1 MIFMKNR
8 FFLLA
13 VLSLLGNAACNQKDD
28 SLAGKKAS
36 LAELKAQS
44 SKIQTEIQ
52 KLEAE
57 ITALDSSA
65 SAEVK
70 VKQVLFTEVQSSEFR
85 HYVSVQ
91 GTLEAEE
98 NLMVSPKMPGMVKD
112 IRVKEGDVVSKGQV
126 LVVLD
131 DEVLKKS
138 IDELKAGLDQV
149 TVLYEKQK
157 SLWDQKIG
165 TELQYLT
172 LKNQKEGL
180 ENKMITLKA
189 QLGQAMVTAPFSGV
203 IDAVFIKTGSMAAP
217 GAPLLQLVNTNLLKA
232 SAKVPD
238 SYVSFIKQGD
248 QVLVNFPDLNK
259 EVAASVSYVGR
270 IVDPLSRTF
279 KIEVKLPS
287 SDPGLKPNLLAMV
300 RINDKSLKD
309 AIVIQENIIQPTE
322 NGKILFVAGSENGKQ
337 VAEQRTVT
345 TGLSYNGKVEILSG
359 LEKGDK
365 LITTGYQ
372 DLSDKQVIRY

>member
-1 MIFMKNR
+1 MKNQII
-8 FFLLA
+8 LLA
-13 VLSLLGNAACNQKDD
+13 VFALLGIPACNQKDN
-28 SLAGKKAS
+28 SLEGKKARLS
-36 LAELKAQS
+36 ELKSQS
-44 SKIQTEIQ
+44 SSLQTEIR
-52 KLEAE
+52 KLEEE
-57 ITALDSSA
+57 ISGMDSSV

-70 VKQVLFTEVQSSEFR
+70 IKQVLTTEVKSSEFR

-91 GTLEAEE
+91 GMLEAEE
-98 NLMVSPKMPGMVKD
+98 NLMVTAKMPGMVKEVK
-112 IRVKEGDVVSKGQV
+112 VKEGDVVSRGQV
-126 LVVLD
+126 LAVLD
-131 DEVLKKS
+131 DEVLRKS
-138 IDELKAGLDQV
+138 IDEVKTGLDQI

-189 QLGQAMVTAPFSGV
+189 QVGQSLITAPFPGV

-217 GAPLLQLVNTNLLKA
+217 GAPLMQLVNTSLLKA

-248 QVLVNFPDLNK
+248 KVLVNFPDLNK
-259 EVAASVSYVGR
+259 EMEASISYVGR

-279 KIEVKLPS
+279 KIEVKLPAG
-287 SDPGLKPNLLAMV
+287 DPGLKPNLLAMV

-309 AIVIQENIIQPTE
+309 AIVIEENIIQPTE
-322 NGKILFVAGSENGKQ
+322 NGKILFVAGNEGGKQ

-345 TGLSYNGKVEILSG
+345 TGLSYNGRIEILSG
-359 LEKGDK
+359 LSKGDK

-372 DLSDKQVIRY
+372 DLSDKQAIRY